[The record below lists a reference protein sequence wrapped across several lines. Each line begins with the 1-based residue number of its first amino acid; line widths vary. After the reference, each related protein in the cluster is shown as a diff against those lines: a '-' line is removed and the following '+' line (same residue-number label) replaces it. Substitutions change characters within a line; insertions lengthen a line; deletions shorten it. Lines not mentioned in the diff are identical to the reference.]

1 MGTQSVRRLVWAMG
15 LPMIVSMVLQAVYNI
30 VDTAFV
36 INMAEG
42 GYEANIALGYSFPI
56 QILMIAIGVGLGIG
70 VNASIS
76 KSLGEQNKE
85 KAAKAAYNGLTL
97 AFIFYLLFLLFGL
110 FFAEPFIR
118 MQASMA
124 IEDETKRELVVSM
137 GSEYLRICTVYSF
150 GQMLFAIFERFL
162 QGTGRNFLSMAGQ
175 VAGALTN
182 IVLDYVFIYPLNMGV
197 AGAAYATVIG
207 QMVSLVLD
215 ALFHF
220 LCDKEIDN
228 RIHNLLF
235 SKDVL
240 KEIVLVGVPAMIM
253 QALLSSMMFTS
264 NLVLATSKNAE
275 LLQAAFAIYYKIQ
288 QMALFACF
296 GLSNALITLTS
307 YNYGKGDK
315 KRSEEVLKYGLI
327 DSLIVSAML
336 VILFESFAS
345 PIASLFN
352 LAGGGSNEQV
362 SSLCVVAIR
371 MASWGFIFMAPSIAV
386 QGLLQ
391 GMGARLS
398 PLIISLLRLT
408 LLLIPLEFLF
418 LNVGDEITLFWISFP
433 LSEFLT
439 AMCAYLILKREKKHK
454 IDRLEEMKMV

>member
-1 MGTQSVRRLVWAMG
+1 MGTESVRKLVWVMG
-15 LPMIVSMVLQAVYNI
+15 LPMIVSMVLQAIYNI
-30 VDTAFV
+30 VDTAFT

-56 QILMIAIGVGLGIG
+56 QILMIAVGVGLGIG

-76 KSLGEQNKE
+76 KSLGERNKE

-124 IEDETKRELVVSM
+124 IEDEAKRELVVSM
-137 GSEYLRICTVYSF
+137 GSKYLRICTVYSF
-150 GQMLFAIFERFL
+150 GQMLFTIFERFL
-162 QGTGRNFLSMAGQ
+162 QATGRNFLSMVGQ

-197 AGAAYATVIG
+197 AGAAYATIIG
-207 QMVSLVLD
+207 QMVSLILD
-215 ALFHF
+215 AFFHF

-228 RIHNLLF
+228 HIHNFLL

-240 KEIVLVGVPAMIM
+240 KEIFSIGVPAMIM

-264 NLVLATSKNAE
+264 NLVLATSKSAE
-275 LLQAAFAIYYKIQ
+275 LLQATFAIYYKIQ

-296 GLSNALITLTS
+296 GLSNALITLMS

-315 KRSEEVLKYGLI
+315 KRSEEVFKYGLI
-327 DSLIVSAML
+327 DSLIVSAVL
-336 VILFESFAS
+336 VILFESLAS
-345 PIASLFN
+345 PLASLFN
-352 LAGGGSNEQV
+352 LAGGSNEQV
-362 SSLCVVAIR
+362 ASLCVVAIR
-371 MASWGFIFMAPSIAV
+371 LASWGFIFMAPSIAI

-391 GMGARLS
+391 GLGARLS
-398 PLIISLLRLT
+398 PLVISLLRLAI
-408 LLLIPLEFLF
+408 LLIPLEFLF
-418 LNVGDEITLFWISFP
+418 LNVGDEVTLFWISFP
-433 LSEFLT
+433 LSELLT
-439 AMCAYLILKREKKHK
+439 VICAYWILKREKEDK
-454 IDRLEEMKMV
+454 IHHLEEIKMV